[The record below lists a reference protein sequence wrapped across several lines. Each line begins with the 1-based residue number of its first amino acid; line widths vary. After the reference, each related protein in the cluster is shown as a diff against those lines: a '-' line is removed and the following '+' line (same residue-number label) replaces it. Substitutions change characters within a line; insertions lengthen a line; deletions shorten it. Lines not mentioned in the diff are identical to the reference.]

1 MKKCLTLDKNIV
13 EGTVGYV
20 LVVCEN
26 NNIVILWEEIPLSY
40 SMAHP
45 HYFGLGLH
53 KNVIT
58 ALVSHSHLT
67 EDNFLYPDQI

>member
-13 EGTVGYV
+13 EGTVRYV

-26 NNIVILWEEIPLSY
+26 NNIVILWEEMPLSY
-40 SMAHP
+40 SMARP

-53 KNVIT
+53 KNDIT